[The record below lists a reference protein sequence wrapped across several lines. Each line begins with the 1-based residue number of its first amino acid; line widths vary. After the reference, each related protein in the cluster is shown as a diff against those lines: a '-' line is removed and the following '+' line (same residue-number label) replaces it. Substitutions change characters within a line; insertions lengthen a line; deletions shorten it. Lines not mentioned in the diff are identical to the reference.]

1 MQLFGNKLH
10 LDTRGKQSAG
20 DDILQVIEKAKG
32 ILMKNNTI
40 SEDEAY
46 KYLRSISMNKR
57 KSIAEVAKIIVDT
70 ESMLH

>member
-1 MQLFGNKLH
+1 
-10 LDTRGKQSAG
+10 
-20 DDILQVIEKAKG
+20 VEKAKG

-40 SEDEAY
+40 SEDDAY